1 LISEIAFWRYFS
13 WISSAGT
20 ALTGGTVGLLL

>member
-1 LISEIAFWRYFS
+1 LISEIAFFRYFS

-20 ALTGGTVGLLL
+20 AVTGGTLTVLL